1 MGVANSGANMIQII
15 RASPGQ
21 NVKAGV
27 SSIYS
32 IKLTSSYF
40 PISFIVNFQICWC
53 VHCSTQHDPHLTSH
67 QNIIIIYFSQ
77 LTRPARKSVLKEAG
91 SGHWVISQPF
101 WTGQRRIIRKVT
113 DQSCHYCGLR
123 WKHWLASIRSGDDGK
138 KLIALE
144 FIDTATVVLILE
156 YSYLNFGHYSL
167 SPTDSLYLNI

>member
-1 MGVANSGANMIQII
+1 MGVANSGANIIQII

-53 VHCSTQHDPHLTSH
+53 APHNMTHISTENILDTS
-67 QNIIIIYFSQ
+67 
-77 LTRPARKSVLKEAG
+77 
-91 SGHWVISQPF
+91 SQPRS
-101 WTGQRRIIRKVT
+101 GP
-113 DQSCHYCGLR
+113 
-123 WKHWLASIRSGDDGK
+123 LASIRSGDDGK
-138 KLIALE
+138 KLIALQ
-144 FIDTATVVLILE
+144 FIDPLAMALISE

-167 SPTDSLYLNI
+167 SPTDSLDLNI